1 MTAPYERFCKNRVA
15 ADRSG
20 LRWKGGLGDAAHNK
34 LHGDFRSENPRA
46 PRSVMNEAQLANAP
60 PNRSYTSSLFYPCQ
74 LKNVRTVYKIDI
86 VFIYDFD
93 CKRNCIRK
101 KE

>member
-34 LHGDFRSENPRA
+34 LHGDFRSENSRA
-46 PRSVMNEAQLANAP
+46 PRSVMNEAQLAHSNELP
-60 PNRSYTSSLFYPCQ
+60 CSLNTSLGYPGI
-74 LKNVRTVYKIDI
+74 LVRGLLSMTARARHHRTVLGDYGQ
-86 VFIYDFD
+86 
-93 CKRNCIRK
+93 
-101 KE
+101 